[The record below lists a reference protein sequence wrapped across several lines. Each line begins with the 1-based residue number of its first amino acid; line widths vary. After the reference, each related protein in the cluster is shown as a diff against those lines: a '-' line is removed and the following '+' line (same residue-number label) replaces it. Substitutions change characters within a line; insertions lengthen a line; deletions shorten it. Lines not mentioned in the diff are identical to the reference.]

1 MDLKPFWGLINQYFI
16 NRVCLTTFVC
26 DLATFF
32 RNMLALKIS
41 TKRNLYILLFII
53 SLNSSRLPT
62 VWKKKHQNND
72 DNAEKLFHFVL
83 AFILIIFSLN
93 LLLVPSLICYRSCTR
108 VFPTP
113 FYYNQVIQ
121 ISFSR
126 RTDLYPLIYG
136 YSQNQNWACRW
147 TV

>member
-1 MDLKPFWGLINQYFI
+1 MTLDYFSRLEMGCI
-16 NRVCLTTFVC
+16 VIKELRTNFV
-26 DLATFF
+26 F
-32 RNMLALKIS
+32 S
-41 TKRNLYILLFII
+41 YY
-53 SLNSSRLPT
+53 RLPT

-72 DNAEKLFHFVL
+72 DNAENLFHFVL

-147 TV
+147 TVKPTHNLMIYVIRGFASRASH